1 MSSQPVCPSQ
11 MPQKNQSH
19 AKLVRRLTNS
29 VSKTRNLPES
39 ATNCARTMDLA
50 TMMMMMSS
58 QPVCPQPNAQK
69 NQSHVKLVRRLTNSV
84 LKTRNLPESAKNC
97 AMTMDLA
104 TMMMMTSNRPV
115 CLQSNAQKNQSR
127 ARRVKK
133 LTNSVSKTRN
143 SPECAKNCAKTMDL
157 ATMMMMTSNQPV
169 CLQSNARKNQS
180 HARHVRKL
188 TTSVSKTRNSPECA
202 TNCAMTMDPATMMM
216 MMMSS
221 QQMCH
226 QSNARKSQ
234 SHAKLVKRPMTHAS
248 MMKSLPEFVTS
259 SATPMGL
266 VIMMK
271 MMSNQLV
278 SHQ

>member
-1 MSSQPVCPSQ
+1 
-11 MPQKNQSH
+11 
-19 AKLVRRLTNS
+19 
-29 VSKTRNLPES
+29 
-39 ATNCARTMDLA
+39 
-50 TMMMMMSS
+50 MMSS
-58 QPVCPQPNAQK
+58 QPVCPQSNARK
-69 NQSHVKLVRRLTNSV
+69 NQSHARHVRKPT
-84 LKTRNLPESAKNC
+84 T
-97 AMTMDLA
+97 
-104 TMMMMTSNRPV
+104 
-115 CLQSNAQKNQSR
+115 
-127 ARRVKK
+127 
-133 LTNSVSKTRN
+133 SVSKTKN
-143 SPECAKNCAKTMDL
+143 SPECAKNCVKTMDL

-188 TTSVSKTRNSPECA
+188 TTSVSKTRNFPECATNSAKTMDPATMMMMTSNQPVCLQSSARKNQSHAKLVRRLTKSVLKTRNFPECA

-216 MMMSS
+216 MMSN

-234 SHAKLVKRPMTHAS
+234 SHAKLVRRLMTHAS
-248 MMKSLPEFVTS
+248 LMKSFPESVIS

-266 VIMMK
+266 VIMTK

>member
-58 QPVCPQPNAQK
+58 QPVCPQSNAQK
-69 NQSHVKLVRRLTNSV
+69 NQSHAKLVRRLTNSV
-84 LKTRNLPESAKNC
+84 L
-97 AMTMDLA
+97 
-104 TMMMMTSNRPV
+104 
-115 CLQSNAQKNQSR
+115 
-127 ARRVKK
+127 
-133 LTNSVSKTRN
+133 KTRN

-157 ATMMMMTSNQPV
+157 ATMMMMTSSQPV
-169 CLQSNARKNQS
+169 CLRSNARKNQS
-180 HARHVRKL
+180 HAKLVRRL
-188 TTSVSKTRNSPECA
+188 TTSVLKTRNFPECA
-202 TNCAMTMDPATMMM
+202 TNCAMTMDPGTMM

-234 SHAKLVKRPMTHAS
+234 SHAKLVRRLMTHAS
-248 MMKSLPEFVTS
+248 PMKSFPEFVTS

>member
-58 QPVCPQPNAQK
+58 QPVCPQSNAQK
-69 NQSHVKLVRRLTNSV
+69 NQSHAKLVRRLTNSV
-84 LKTRNLPESAKNC
+84 LKTRNSPECAKNSAK
-97 AMTMDLA
+97 TMDLA
-104 TMMMMTSNRPV
+104 TMMMMTSSQPV
-115 CLQSNAQKNQSR
+115 CLRSNARKNQSHAKLVR
-127 ARRVKK
+127 K
-133 LTNSVSKTRN
+133 LTTSVSKTRN
-143 SPECAKNCAKTMDL
+143 SPECATNSAKTMDL

-169 CLQSNARKNQS
+169 CLQSSARKNQS
-180 HARHVRKL
+180 HAKLVRRL
-188 TTSVSKTRNSPECA
+188 TKSVLKTRNFPECA
-202 TNCAMTMDPATMMM
+202 TNCAMT
-216 MMMSS
+216 MMSS

-234 SHAKLVKRPMTHAS
+234 SHAKLVRRLMTHAS
-248 MMKSLPEFVTS
+248 LMKSFPEFVTS